1 MTINN
6 FSVILTAEK
15 QDYGPERKKHAP
27 RVSPRSA
34 RNGKA
39 MLQMHTNSFMNM
51 YRPYVLLGT
60 ILPSAD
66 KAEWFNK
73 SCLAKAGS
81 SGNPG
86 PGVFMH
92 MPE

>member
-1 MTINN
+1 
-6 FSVILTAEK
+6 
-15 QDYGPERKKHAP
+15 
-27 RVSPRSA
+27 
-34 RNGKA
+34 